1 VYDNLFA
8 GFSQPLIGTFN
19 IDIGDIKRKTEEEQ
33 KDFRNRSKCLIRDL
47 RDKLK
52 EKKKMKNLMR

>member
-1 VYDNLFA
+1 MYDNLFA

>member
-1 VYDNLFA
+1 MYDNLFA

-33 KDFRNRSKCLIRDL
+33 KVFRNRSKCLIRDL

>member
-52 EKKKMKNLMR
+52 EKKKMKKLMR